1 MAKAA
6 GRTPWVGQDTPCAD
20 KNASDRIRLLG
31 SFEHVFWLID
41 QNRPVHF
48 AITAHIAG
56 TACPDNWRQALDHV
70 QGRRPILSV
79 CIEGSPG
86 SVPWFRRAAAA
97 IPLRIVEGNPRTS
110 WATAVGEELATPF
123 APSQA
128 PLIRALLIQD
138 GQSTAFTLVAH
149 HSIADGLSIAYA
161 IRDTLSALSGGLL
174 EPLPLSPSQEEI
186 LGASGGPTA
195 LAGASEQQGDT
206 SAGTPAT
213 YRALDDTRPTVK
225 TLRLA
230 PALTES
236 LRHRARRERTT
247 VHGALSAALVIAGQ
261 KVSADWQEIPLRI
274 ASPISIRQIL
284 NVGETCGVFLSAA
297 ICVFGRQTA
306 GFWEIARNAKT
317 AVAPRQTRDGVVAL
331 LSAFEE
337 VVGNGA
343 EIPAAAEFIAAVF
356 PHEATLTNLGVLTFD
371 SRFGPLKLEAIWG
384 PAVLLGMEGEQ
395 TIGVATIN
403 GSICLTH
410 TGYAPPE
417 GLLEAMR
424 SALIEACQ

>member
-1 MAKAA
+1 LKN
-6 GRTPWVGQDTPCAD
+6 AD
-20 KNASDRIRLLG
+20 KNASDTIRLLG
-31 SFEHVFWLID
+31 SFEHMFWLID

-48 AITAHIAG
+48 AVTAQIAG
-56 TACPDNWRQALDHV
+56 TASPDDWRQALDRV
-70 QGRRPILSV
+70 QGRHPIFSV

-86 SVPWFRRAAAA
+86 SVPWFRQAAAA

-110 WATAVGEELATPF
+110 WGTEVGDELATRFDPR
-123 APSQA
+123 QA

-138 GQSTAFTLVAH
+138 NQSTAFTLVAH

-186 LGASGGPTA
+186 LGARGGRTA
-195 LAGASEQQGDT
+195 LAGASEQQGDVP
-206 SAGTPAT
+206 AGTPAT
-213 YRALDDTRPTVK
+213 YRPSNDARPTVK
-225 TLRLA
+225 GLRLA
-230 PALTES
+230 PAFTES

-247 VHGALSAALVIAGQ
+247 VHGALCAALAIAGR

-274 ASPISIRQIL
+274 ASPISIRRTL
-284 NVGETCGVFLSAA
+284 DVGESCGVFLSAA
-297 ICVFGRQTA
+297 IGVFDRQAA
-306 GFWEIARNAKT
+306 GFWEVARDAKT
-317 AVAPRQTRDGVVAL
+317 AVAAGQTRDGVAAL
-331 LSAFEE
+331 LSAFEQ

-356 PHEATLTNLGVLTFD
+356 AHEATLTNLGALIFD
-371 SRFGPLKLEAIWG
+371 SRFGPLKLEAMWG

-417 GLLEAMR
+417 GLLETMR
-424 SALIEACQ
+424 NVLSEACQ

>member
-6 GRTPWVGQDTPCAD
+6 RRPPWVCPDTLCAA
-20 KNASDRIRLLG
+20 KNASDRIRPLG
-31 SFEHVFWLID
+31 PFEHVFWLID

-48 AITAHIAG
+48 AVTAQIAG
-56 TACPDNWRQALDHV
+56 TASPDDWRQALDHV
-70 QGRRPILSV
+70 QGRHPVFSV

-86 SVPWFRRAAAA
+86 SVPWFRQAAAP
-97 IPLRIVEGNPRTS
+97 IPLRVVEGNPRTS
-110 WATAVGEELATPF
+110 WATKVGEELATPF
-123 APSQA
+123 DPKQA

-174 EPLPLSPSQEEI
+174 EPLPLLPSQEEI
-186 LGASGGPTA
+186 LGAREEPAA
-195 LAGASEQQGDT
+195 LAGAFEPQYAAPT
-206 SAGTPAT
+206 GTPAT
-213 YRALDDTRPTVK
+213 YRRLDGGRPTVNS
-225 TLRLA
+225 LRLA

-236 LRHRARRERTT
+236 LRHRARWEGTT
-247 VHGALSAALVIAGQ
+247 VHGALCAALAIAGR
-261 KVSADWQEIPLRI
+261 KVCADWQKIPLRI

-284 NVGETCGVFLSAA
+284 DVGESCGVFLTAA
-297 ICVFGRQTA
+297 IGVFDRQAT
-306 GFWEIARNAKT
+306 GFWEVARDARNT
-317 AVAPRQTRDGVVAL
+317 VARGQARDSAAAL

-337 VVGNGA
+337 VVGTGA
-343 EIPAAAEFIAAVF
+343 EIPAAAEFIATVF
-356 PHEATLTNLGVLTFD
+356 AHEATLTNLGALTFD

-395 TIGVATIN
+395 TIGVAAIN

-410 TGYAPPE
+410 TGYTPPE
-417 GLLEAMR
+417 GLLGEMR
-424 SALIEACQ
+424 NLLIEACQ